1 MPLPVELE
9 GLGRTTLR
17 IVWDEGDECVISAR
31 ELRLRCACAHCVEEM
46 TGRKLLDPTKVPE
59 HIAIQNMSLAGNYG
73 VQIAFTDGHDT
84 GIYRFADLRARC
96 DDAKAE
102 HAKGKNS

>member
-17 IVWDEGDECVISAR
+17 IVWDEGDEYVVSAR

-84 GIYRFADLRARC
+84 GIYRFADLHARGQE
-96 DDAKAE
+96 AKAE
-102 HAKGKNS
+102 HAKGK